1 MDDNENNDI
10 GFFDDNGEK
19 LDPNLIVKPSL
30 CTTCEKD
37 DYPDQ
42 EIFCNLNRLDQ
53 KDEKDFE
60 CYAYESKFEDDT
72 DNDDDEDIG
81 NLDEHDADTKF

>member
-1 MDDNENNDI
+1 MDDNEDNI
-10 GFFDDNGEK
+10 SFFDDNGEK

-30 CTTCEKD
+30 CTTCRKD
-37 DYPDQ
+37 DNPDQ

-60 CYAYESKFEDDT
+60 CYAYESKFEEGT
-72 DNDDDEDIG
+72 DNDDDEDENQFG
-81 NLDEHDADTKF
+81 AHDDDIKF